1 MKESIGFRCIISLFL
16 ILSILI
22 TPVMAETEPTD
33 AAYDVSQE
41 QATYGCFSTDA
52 TDALLG
58 FGEIVKNV
66 KSAFLY
72 ERNTKTLMYA
82 WEPDLALPPSSFVKI
97 LTAIIAIE
105 KGKLDSAVTVTE
117 DALSDL
123 PASAVSVDLVVNEV
137 MPLKELIYCML
148 VGSAND
154 AAAVIAQYLSGSQ
167 YAFANEMNAFAQQIG
182 CTGSNFTN
190 AHGLHDPMQI
200 TTARDTAKILD
211 YAMQNEVFREIFSS
225 AEYTGPA
232 TNKSAERYLITG
244 NYLMSMEEVAAR
256 FRVQAAGALDSETME
271 KVIDMICNIETVDDI
286 AVASEL
292 LK

>member
-1 MKESIGFRCIISLFL
+1 MKESKGFRCLISLFL
-16 ILSILI
+16 ILSILVM
-22 TPVMAETEPTD
+22 PVMAETEPTEATYED
-33 AAYDVSQE
+33 SQE
-41 QATYGCFSTDA
+41 QTAYGCFSTDA

-72 ERNTKTLMYA
+72 ERNTKTLMHA
-82 WEPDLALPPSSFVKI
+82 WEPDLSLPPSSFVKI

-105 KGKLDSAVTVTE
+105 KGNLDSAVTVTE

-148 VGSAND
+148 VGSGND

-167 YAFANEMNAFAQQIG
+167 YAFVNEMNAFAQRIG

-190 AHGLHDPMQI
+190 AHGLHDPAQV
-200 TTARDTAKILD
+200 TTARDTASTISWIMVVISCAK
-211 YAMQNEVFREIFSS
+211 YAAKPPLPRI
-225 AEYTGPA
+225 
-232 TNKSAERYLITG
+232 K
-244 NYLMSMEEVAAR
+244 
-256 FRVQAAGALDSETME
+256 
-271 KVIDMICNIETVDDI
+271 
-286 AVASEL
+286 
-292 LK
+292 